1 MAEIGIPNCG
11 NTCFMNA
18 SFQMLY
24 SMKDFRD
31 KIMTTDW
38 NKYSEGNVEGLEKV
52 KALKEIFELMK
63 DVTNWGIQIGNNT
76 LDSYNKETPRWKLIE
91 AKTELIQIISKVGGG
106 RVENLGDQHDAS
118 DFINSLLDK
127 IYSFEELS
135 DNVGLLSNL
144 YRGVET
150 IDTYCKMK
158 GSTDIV
164 NNDPKEQPFNLI
176 TLPFNNKINI
186 TEAMKEREKEE
197 QISPNEVPGKKFKKC
212 DDLSKATKQE
222 YNSYQKTSLT
232 IPEKNKYV
240 IITLKRFEY
249 DKNEL
254 TMKRVDSSGFNVE
267 PKVKIDGKNFS
278 LIGAVLHG
286 GDTIDT
292 GHYIYQTYKKDGNVL
307 KTYDDEYMGNEVY
320 GGDNMTLNLNSYVLL
335 YRNDGDVSPTE
346 AAAPSS
352 VAEAPTEAE
361 ESTSTP
367 EEAASTSTVAAE
379 ASPEA
384 PQSSAASSPEEA
396 ATAPV
401 AAASPTEPIAQQ
413 KGKGKIERVVL
424 NDGDGYWIYEG
435 FKLVKPEWVPNP
447 KSSGGNKK
455 SRKPKDK
462 KIRLRKTRRRKH

>member
-1 MAEIGIPNCG
+1 M
-11 NTCFMNA
+11 TCQRPQN
-18 SFQMLY
+18 
-24 SMKDFRD
+24 
-31 KIMTTDW
+31 
-38 NKYSEGNVEGLEKV
+38 
-52 KALKEIFELMK
+52 
-63 DVTNWGIQIGNNT
+63 
-76 LDSYNKETPRWKLIE
+76 
-91 AKTELIQIISKVGGG
+91 
-106 RVENLGDQHDAS
+106 
-118 DFINSLLDK
+118 
-127 IYSFEELS
+127 
-135 DNVGLLSNL
+135 
-144 YRGVET
+144 
-150 IDTYCKMK
+150 
-158 GSTDIV
+158 
-164 NNDPKEQPFNLI
+164 
-176 TLPFNNKINI
+176 
-186 TEAMKEREKEE
+186 
-197 QISPNEVPGKKFKKC
+197 
-212 DDLSKATKQE
+212 
-222 YNSYQKTSLT
+222 
-232 IPEKNKYV
+232 KNKYV

-367 EEAASTSTVAAE
+367 EEVAAASATVA
-379 ASPEA
+379 PEA
-384 PQSSAASSPEEA
+384 EESPSSASSPEEA
-396 ATAPV
+396 APV
-401 AAASPTEPIAQQ
+401 ASPEASPTAPIAQQ

-424 NDGDGYWIYEG
+424 NDGDGYWIYER
-435 FKLVKPEWVPNP
+435 FELVNPEWVPNP